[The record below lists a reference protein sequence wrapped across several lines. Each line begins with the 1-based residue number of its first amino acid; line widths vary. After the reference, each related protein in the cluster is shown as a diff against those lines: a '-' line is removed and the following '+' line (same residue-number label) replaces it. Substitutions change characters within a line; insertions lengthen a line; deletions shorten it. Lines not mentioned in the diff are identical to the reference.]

1 MGRDGDGPK
10 GKRGSIWFR
19 ERRDDLWKMENQSR
33 KLEMPVFNGEDPD
46 GWIFRAKRY
55 FTMNLLSD
63 WEKIE
68 ASAICFEGEP
78 LAWYQWED
86 GCQVIRS

>member
-46 GWIFRAKRY
+46 GWMDI
-55 FTMNLLSD
+55 
-63 WEKIE
+63 
-68 ASAICFEGEP
+68 
-78 LAWYQWED
+78 
-86 GCQVIRS
+86 